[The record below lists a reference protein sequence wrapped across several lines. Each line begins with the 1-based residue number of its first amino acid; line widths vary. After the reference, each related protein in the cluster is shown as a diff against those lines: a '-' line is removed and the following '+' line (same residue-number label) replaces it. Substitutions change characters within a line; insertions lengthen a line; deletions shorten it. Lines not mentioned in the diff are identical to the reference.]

1 VLIIESGMFDMAR
14 IRERHM
20 GDGTS
25 YSALAPGRM
34 FFMYSRTEDGQR
46 VLNYVDSTQAATRPL
61 ALVGFDISMG
71 GDSSARELLPMLQQT
86 LAARGSPI
94 AASNDWATYVGIANQ
109 VVALNDTPRPDATQT
124 AAFKRITAALD
135 GELCATPQA
144 DDFNF
149 TRSASFWCR
158 IVRSVDAGRERLW
171 GAIDLRDRTGG
182 DNVKW
187 LLDHP
192 FAGKKVVLWM
202 HSFHGINGQAFP
214 PSGPTWVSV
223 GTRLVQ
229 LYGDQVFMTH
239 FTAGRGSYDAYA
251 NTGSPRTLPALRSGM
266 IEQALATR
274 NGPQFF
280 AYPTDAASR
289 DALRS
294 LTAFEPDFGSVSP
307 NHFGSGY
314 QGLFFIPQTRPI
326 LPEPVRYPL
335 VPN

>member
-1 VLIIESGMFDMAR
+1 
-14 IRERHM
+14 
-20 GDGTS
+20 
-25 YSALAPGRM
+25 
-34 FFMYSRTEDGQR
+34 
-46 VLNYVDSTQAATRPL
+46 
-61 ALVGFDISMG
+61 
-71 GDSSARELLPMLQQT
+71 MLQQT

-109 VVALNDTPRPDATQT
+109 VVALNNTPRPDATRT
-124 AAFKRITAALD
+124 AAFKRVTAALD

-158 IVRSVDAGRERLW
+158 IVRSVDAGQERLW
-171 GAIDLRDRTGG
+171 GPIDWRDKTGG

-214 PSGPTWVSV
+214 PSGPAWISV

-229 LYGDQVFMTH
+229 LYGDQVFMAH
-239 FTAGRGSYDAYA
+239 FTAGRGSFDAYA
-251 NTGSPRTLPALRSGM
+251 NTGSPPTLPALRGGM

-274 NGPQFF
+274 NATQFL

-314 QGLFFIPQTRPI
+314 QGLFFIHQTRPI
-326 LPEPVRYPL
+326 LPDFIRPPNATPVKPSRSTPR
-335 VPN
+335 